1 MVQGEQ
7 FSTLKLEQM
16 GAAVVTVTLNRP
28 EIHNAF
34 NGQLVADLRD
44 AFRALAA
51 EEATRVVVL
60 TGAGTS
66 FCAGA
71 DLRWLQAAAEFTVE
85 ENIRDAL
92 ALTEML
98 EAIASCPKPVV
109 ARVNGAALAG
119 GAGLVAASDIAIAVE
134 SARFGFTEAR
144 LGLAP
149 ATIAPYVVR
158 RIGESQA
165 RALFL
170 TAERFDANRALTIGL
185 VHQVV
190 PVGGLDAEVERVV
203 EHLLRGGPLALAEN
217 KALIRDL
224 RDRPIAEVARSTAE
238 LIARLRV
245 SPEGQEGLRAF
256 LEKRPP
262 AWSPESPR

>member
-1 MVQGEQ
+1 MAQGDQ
-7 FSTLKLEQM
+7 HSTLRLEKSNSV
-16 GAAVVTVTLNRP
+16 ATVILNRP

-34 NGQLVADLRD
+34 NAHLVADLRN
-44 AFRALAA
+44 AFRGLAA
-51 EEATRVVVL
+51 DDVTRVVVL
-60 TGAGTS
+60 TGAGES

-71 DLRWLQAAAEFTVE
+71 DLRWLQAAVEFTIE
-85 ENIRDAL
+85 ENVRDAL

-98 EAIASCPKPVV
+98 DAIASCPKPVV

-119 GAGLVAASDIAIAVE
+119 GAGLVAASDIAIAAD

-144 LGLAP
+144 LGLVP
-149 ATIAPYVVR
+149 ATISPYVVR

-170 TAERFDANRALTIGL
+170 TAERFPAQRALAIGL

-190 PVGGLDAEVERVV
+190 PPDQLDAAVARTVEN
-203 EHLLRGGPLALAEN
+203 LLRGGPLALSET
-217 KALIRDL
+217 KALIEGLRTVPADDL
-224 RDRPIAEVARSTAE
+224 ARLTAE

-245 SPEGQEGLRAF
+245 SREGQEGLRAF

-262 AWSPESPR
+262 AWSPESLH